1 MGSSSGRRRRITREG
16 GVRRRERG
24 EGQGR
29 AGGTHGL
36 WHQATPRSQLLLLEP
51 NRRQPHTHLCGAGGA
66 PAGWRPLK
74 LTGSRASAPSHCSD
88 AGAQQAKRVSGMQR
102 MPVSERQPSTL
113 AALPA
118 CLHVPAPACP
128 QINPAWHLPG
138 CPSQPATHQGSPSH
152 TYTSFGACLS
162 SPAPHL
168 V

>member
-1 MGSSSGRRRRITREG
+1 MGSSSGREG
-16 GVRRRERG
+16 GLPGKVGCAG
-24 EGQGR
+24 ESEER
-29 AGGTHGL
+29 AGESRRHPWPLAPSDPKIAAAAAGTK
-36 WHQATPRSQLLLLEP
+36 QAAAAHTPVWGGWRSG
-51 NRRQPHTHLCGAGGA
+51 RM
-66 PAGWRPLK
+66 RPLK

-138 CPSQPATHQGSPSH
+138 CPSQPATHPGSPSH